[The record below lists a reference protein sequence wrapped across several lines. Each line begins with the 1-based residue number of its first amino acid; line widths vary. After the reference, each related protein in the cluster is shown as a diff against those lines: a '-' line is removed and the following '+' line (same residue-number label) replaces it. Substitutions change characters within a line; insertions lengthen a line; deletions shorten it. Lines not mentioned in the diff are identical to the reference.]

1 MKRFRIVKEE
11 VSGQSF
17 IVQKRMLG
25 FLWWY
30 DIARFYTLDGAREL
44 LRVVY
49 KRTKR
54 KIIEEL

>member
-1 MKRFRIVKEE
+1 MKSFRIVKEDA
-11 VSGQSF
+11 SDQSF

-25 FLWWY
+25 FLWWH

-49 KRTKR
+49 NKTKR
-54 KIIEEL
+54 IIIEEL

>member
-1 MKRFRIVKEE
+1 MKSFRIVKEE
-11 VSGQSF
+11 ASSQSF

-49 KRTKR
+49 NKTKR
-54 KIIEEL
+54 IIIEEF